1 MRELGYTV
9 RDEGGRIDCAGVGS
23 PREIH
28 LSFPS
33 VGATEN
39 ILLAATGIPG
49 VTRIINAARE
59 PEIEDLVRFLR
70 SAGAMI
76 TGEGSSVLH
85 IEGGSPLS
93 PAEYTIM
100 PDRIA
105 GATYACAVAS
115 AGGEVML
122 QQVTPG
128 HFSSVTALL
137 EAAGCRVKA
146 EEDRLFIARNGEL
159 SPFYSVKTMP
169 YPGFPTD
176 AQAILLATAIR
187 GKGISAFTETIFE
200 SRFRHV
206 SELRR
211 MGADIRLYGKS
222 ALVFGRETIRGARVS
237 AHDLRCGAALV
248 VAALGAQ
255 GETQIDNMQ
264 YVARGYDDMPTH
276 LNRVGAKIT
285 VL

>member
-1 MRELGYTV
+1 
-9 RDEGGRIDCAGVGS
+9 
-23 PREIH
+23 
-28 LSFPS
+28 
-33 VGATEN
+33 
-39 ILLAATGIPG
+39 
-49 VTRIINAARE
+49 
-59 PEIEDLVRFLR
+59 
-70 SAGAMI
+70 
-76 TGEGSSVLH
+76 
-85 IEGGSPLS
+85 
-93 PAEYTIM
+93 
-100 PDRIA
+100 
-105 GATYACAVAS
+105 
-115 AGGEVML
+115 
-122 QQVTPG
+122 
-128 HFSSVTALL
+128 
-137 EAAGCRVKA
+137 
-146 EEDRLFIARNGEL
+146 
-159 SPFYSVKTMP
+159 MP

-211 MGADIRLYGKS
+211 MGAGIRLYGKS

-264 YVARGYDDMPTH
+264 YVARGYDDMASH